1 MKQYKQLTSELR
13 YQIYGLKQAG
23 LNQTRIAQKI
33 GVDKSTISR
42 EFRRNKGQRGWRP
55 KQAQSLRDE
64 RRQACTNGKCFS
76 SDEWAEVE
84 RLIREDLSPEQAAN
98 RLELEGG
105 LQISHEIIYQH
116 IYADKRNGG
125 DLHQHLRSQKPRRK
139 RYASGQE
146 RRGTIKNRV
155 SIDERPEI
163 VAQKTR
169 MGDWEGDTVIGKNHK
184 GGMVT
189 LAERKSRYVLA
200 GHIRSKHA
208 AGVTAVTTR
217 LLTPYK
223 DKCHTITF
231 DNGKEFAEHEK
242 MAAKLKADIYFANPY
257 HSWERGLNENSNGL
271 LRQYFPKGMEL
282 TNITEEQVQ
291 EAVERINHRP
301 RKVLGFR
308 TPHEVFFGVE
318 LCYTKQPLAVAL
330 RT

>member
-1 MKQYKQLTSELR
+1 MKHYKQLTSELR

-23 LNQTRIAQKI
+23 LNQTEIAKKI
-33 GVDKSTISR
+33 DVDKSTISR
-42 EFRRNKGQRGWRP
+42 EFKRNEGKRGWRP
-55 KQAQSLRDE
+55 KQAQLFRDE
-64 RRQACTNGKCFS
+64 CRQAYTNGKCFS
-76 SDEWAEVE
+76 LDEWGEVE
-84 RLIREDLSPEQAAN
+84 RLIQEDLSPEQAAN
-98 RLELEGG
+98 RLELEGV
-105 LQISHEIIYQH
+105 LKISYETIYQH

-169 MGDWEGDTVIGKNHK
+169 IGDWEGDTVIGKNHK
-184 GGMVT
+184 GGLVT

-208 AGVTAVTTR
+208 VGVTAVTTH
-217 LLTPYK
+217 LLTPHK

-242 MAAKLKADIYFANPY
+242 MAAELKADIYFAHPY

-271 LRQYFPKGMEL
+271 LRQYFPKGIEL

-301 RKVLGFR
+301 RKALGFR

-318 LCYTKQPLAVAL
+318 IRYTKQPLVVAL

>member
-1 MKQYKQLTSELR
+1 M
-13 YQIYGLKQAG
+13 
-23 LNQTRIAQKI
+23 IAKKI
-33 GVDKSTISR
+33 DVDKSTISR
-42 EFRRNKGQRGWRP
+42 EFKRNEGKRGWRP
-55 KQAQSLRDE
+55 KQAQLFRDE
-64 RRQACTNGKCFS
+64 CRQAYTNGKCFS
-76 SDEWAEVE
+76 LDEWGEVE
-84 RLIREDLSPEQAAN
+84 RLIQEDLSPEQAAN
-98 RLELEGG
+98 RLELEGV
-105 LQISHEIIYQH
+105 LKISYETIYQH

-169 MGDWEGDTVIGKNHK
+169 IGDWEGDTVIGKNHK
-184 GGMVT
+184 GGLVT

-208 AGVTAVTTR
+208 VGVTAVTTH
-217 LLTPYK
+217 LLTPHK

-242 MAAKLKADIYFANPY
+242 MAAELKADIYFAHPY

-271 LRQYFPKGMEL
+271 LRQYFPKGIEL

-301 RKVLGFR
+301 RKALGFR

-318 LCYTKQPLAVAL
+318 IRYTKQPLVVAL